1 MFEAVTLEY
10 DEKEYIVTPERVW
23 GLVSV
28 IEQKTDGLYCLS
40 QMIES
45 RSYKRTVIVS
55 AYHAALQYAG
65 CRVTLPELNAS
76 LKMADVFA
84 LTATLIE
91 LLYLAEPPSD
101 VDLGSSDQPGLAVQ
115 GKPAVG
121 KSGKTGKASKPT
133 NVG

>member
-10 DEKEYIVTPERVW
+10 SGKEYIVPADKVW

-28 IEQKTDGLYCLS
+28 IEQKTDGLYFLS
-40 QMIES
+40 QMLES

-65 CRVTLPELNAS
+65 CRVTLEQLNTS

-91 LLYLAEPPSD
+91 LLYLAEPPPD
-101 VDLGSSDQPGLAVQ
+101 VDLGSSDQPGLAIQ
-115 GKPAVG
+115 GKPEVG

-133 NVG
+133 SAG